1 MSQVRTNTTAVKQ
14 LEDRLV
20 NQKNKNQRLLLLDRL
35 AEHFMF
41 TNYKKAL
48 TYLSEMK
55 SILNESP
62 NQDFLFN
69 FHLFTAFIENQL
81 YNYHLA
87 DIHLKKA
94 IHIVEEW
101 GEVHQQIDTYI
112 DYAGICI
119 NLDQHQDVTIY
130 LDKAAKLLESFPDKR
145 LEARLVCR
153 QGMQQL
159 HYRDSER
166 AISMLLEA
174 DRIIDRLPVKLT
186 LKDYYFRTIIHSG
199 LGRIY
204 QDNGQIDKSI
214 SAYLRVVK
222 WCESLG
228 MQTRLSW
235 HYLNVGNGYTANQ
248 DDLRAKK
255 YFRKAIKITDDISQ
269 NARAG
274 AYANLGYIYFKEE
287 KYDEA
292 LELYERAEY
301 LYREK
306 PRRNLV
312 NFSIIDCRRAQLYAK
327 LGKNSKAQKYFVSA
341 IENGKQSKDD
351 LQTATV
357 CQEVASYHASIDDYR
372 NAYDFQVL
380 HDHMLG
386 RHNDTVRDRT
396 RIEVEVKY
404 EAEKKIHEAEVLRL
418 EADGLKLKALRAQMN
433 PHFLFNALNS
443 IQTFITSDE
452 SGIAAKYLAK
462 FALLMRQS
470 LEYSDVETISLEK
483 EINFLENY
491 LYINQKLRFQSKLNY
506 TIEIH
511 DDIEEDIM
519 AIPTMIVQPYL
530 ENAIE
535 HGLRAVT
542 EGQLKLSYALHDEN
556 TILCVVQD
564 NGVGRA
570 KAAELRKAD
579 PIPNHHKSMGTSI
592 TEQRLEILNK
602 IQNDRVKVKTI
613 DLTDPE
619 TGRAT
624 GTRVE
629 IFLPIDTIQA

>member
-1 MSQVRTNTTAVKQ
+1 MSKVRTNTAAVQQ
-14 LEDRLV
+14 LEQRLT
-20 NQKNKNQRLLLLDRL
+20 NQSNKGQRLLLLDKL

-69 FHLFTAFIENQL
+69 FHLYTAFIENQL

-94 IHIVEEW
+94 ISIVEDR

-119 NLDQHQDVTIY
+119 NLDEHQEAALY
-130 LDKAAKLLESFPDKR
+130 LDKVARLLESFPDER
-145 LEARLVCR
+145 LKARLVCR
-153 QGMQQL
+153 QGMLQL
-159 HYRDSER
+159 HYRDSDK
-166 AISMLLEA
+166 AISLLLEA
-174 DRIIDRLPVKLT
+174 DKLIDRLPVQLT

-204 QDNGQIDKSI
+204 QDDDQIKKSI
-214 SAYLRVVK
+214 NAYLRVVN

-248 DDLRAKK
+248 DVHQAKK

-274 AYANLGYIYFKEE
+274 AYANLGFIYFKEE
-287 KYDEA
+287 KYEEA
-292 LELYERAEY
+292 LELYNRAEY

-327 LGKNSKAQKYFVSA
+327 LSKHNKAQKYFVSA
-341 IENGKQSKDD
+341 IENGKKSKDD

-357 CQEVASYHASIDDYR
+357 CQEVARYHSSIGDYQ

-380 HDHMLG
+380 HDHMLS
-386 RHNDTVRDRT
+386 RHNDKMRDRT

-506 TIEIH
+506 NIKIH

-519 AIPTMIVQPYL
+519 AIPTMIVQPYI

-535 HGLRAVT
+535 HGLRTIA
-542 EGQLKLSYALHDEN
+542 EGHLKLEYSLHDEH
-556 TILCVVQD
+556 TILCVVED

-570 KAAELRKAD
+570 KAAELREAN
-579 PIPNHHKSMGTSI
+579 PVPNHHKSMGTSI

-602 IQNDRVKVKTI
+602 IKNDRVKVNTI
-613 DLTDPE
+613 DLYDPK
-619 TGRAT
+619 TKHPA
-624 GTRVE
+624 GTRIE
-629 IFLPIDTIQA
+629 IFLPIETIQP

>member
-1 MSQVRTNTTAVKQ
+1 MSQVRTNTAAVRQ
-14 LEDRLV
+14 LEIRLA
-20 NQKNKNQRLLLLDRL
+20 NQKNKSQRLLLLDKL

-55 SILNESP
+55 SILNETP
-62 NQDFLFN
+62 NQDYLFN
-69 FHLFTAFIENQL
+69 FHLYTAFIENQL

-94 IHIVEEW
+94 IHIVEER

-119 NLDQHQDVTIY
+119 NLDQHEEATLY
-130 LDKAAKLLESFPDKR
+130 LDKVGKLLESFPNKR
-145 LEARLVCR
+145 LQARLVCR
-153 QGMQQL
+153 QGMLQL
-159 HYRDSER
+159 HYRDSDK

-174 DRIIDRLPVKLT
+174 DKIIDRLQVKLT

-204 QDNGQIDKSI
+204 QDNGQINKSI
-214 SAYLRVVK
+214 SAYLRVVN

-235 HYLNVGNGYTANQ
+235 HYLNVGNGYTANH

-274 AYANLGYIYFKEE
+274 AYANLGFIYFKEE

-292 LELYERAEY
+292 LELYDRAEY

-306 PRRNLV
+306 SRRNLV

-327 LGKNSKAQKYFVSA
+327 LGKQNKAQKYFVSA

-357 CQEVASYHASIDDYR
+357 CQEVARFHAGIGDYR

-380 HDHMLG
+380 HDHMLS
-386 RHNDTVRDRT
+386 RHNDAVRDRT
-396 RIEVEVKY
+396 RIEAEVKY
-404 EAEKKIHEAEVLRL
+404 EAEKKNHEAEVLRL
-418 EADGLKLKALRAQMN
+418 EANGLKLKALRAQMN

-491 LYINQKLRFQSKLNY
+491 LYINQKLRFQNKLNY
-506 TIEIH
+506 TIKIH

-542 EGQLKLSYALHDEN
+542 EGQLILEYAPYDDN

-570 KAAELRKAD
+570 KAAELRAAN
-579 PIPNHHKSMGTSI
+579 PMPNHHQSMGTSI
-592 TEQRLEILNK
+592 TEQRLDILNK
-602 IQNDRVKVKTI
+602 IKNDRVKVKTI
-613 DLTDPE
+613 DLMNPE
-619 TGRAT
+619 TGRPA

-629 IFLPIDTIQA
+629 IFLPIETIQA